1 MVTKVIIKDNTKS
14 PIYYLEDLPAFKNGK
29 EFIFKEG
36 VNNILK
42 RSGKRRRVKYDTREE
57 RYFN

>member
-36 VNNILK
+36 VNIIVGENG
-42 RSGKRRRVKYDTREE
+42 SGKFTKIQRVLLP
-57 RYFN
+57 